1 VLPIILND
9 RGKNIMDK
17 IRMNIDTIQSQEN
30 NLLSS
35 EALRL
40 QVDSR
45 TTIDTILT
53 AILIAS
59 VITGVSIFVINR
71 RIHRRHLNVQ
81 RSLQAE
87 IKKRTE
93 ELQNANNQLL
103 IAHTALVT
111 TERAKEEFISMIS
124 HELKT
129 PLVPLKGYAQMLLRP
144 KFMGGA
150 EVNERQKNAIDAMN
164 RSIEKLQALIDDVMD
179 VYKLDMGKL
188 KFSMTDTDITKLIN
202 DSILDLRPLTLNK
215 KIDLVSD
222 IEVNGNVFC
231 DPNRIDQV
239 LSNLIKNS
247 IDFVPDNGNGKI
259 IVRAQKEDYNDSGN
273 NINMILFTVED
284 NGIGINPEKADKLF
298 QKFYQIDT
306 GPTRKHAGTGLGL
319 VICRGIIEAHGREIW
334 VDNTRRIGATIK
346 FTLPVRGQEDQGERD
361 TGV

>member
-1 VLPIILND
+1 
-9 RGKNIMDK
+9 M
-17 IRMNIDTIQSQEN
+17 
-30 NLLSS
+30 
-35 EALRL
+35 
-40 QVDSR
+40 
-45 TTIDTILT
+45 
-53 AILIAS
+53 
-59 VITGVSIFVINR
+59 
-71 RIHRRHLNVQ
+71 
-81 RSLQAE
+81 
-87 IKKRTE
+87 
-93 ELQNANNQLL
+93 QNANNQLL
-103 IAHTALVT
+103 IANTALVT

-150 EVNERQKNAIDAMN
+150 QVNERQKNAIDAMN

-222 IEVNGNVFC
+222 IEVNGTVFC
-231 DPNRIDQV
+231 DPHRVDQV

-361 TGV
+361 TKVLPNRYRTH